1 MREKDREKE
10 RDRTR
15 LILNSFLMVNKQYI
29 FEQCTIVSFSLLSV
43 RVCVCVHVCVR
54 AHVCVY
60 VCVLVCMCVGER
72 EDCMCVYLFLCL
84 CVSVLHVSLTNA
96 IALKS
101 NLTISKRQLTY
112 IDLIAKTNN
121 LFKNKTAEI

>member
-1 MREKDREKE
+1 M
-10 RDRTR
+10 
-15 LILNSFLMVNKQYI
+15 
-29 FEQCTIVSFSLLSV
+29 
-43 RVCVCVHVCVR
+43 CVR
-54 AHVCVY
+54 ACVCARACVCICVCASVY
-60 VCVLVCMCVGER
+60 VCGGER
-72 EDCMCVYLFLCL
+72 GLYVRIFVFLCL

-101 NLTISKRQLTY
+101 NLSQLTY